1 MLDTLRSGAK
11 SWISK
16 LLIGLLVISFAI
28 WGISGDLLNV
38 GGDQVATVGDRKISI
53 VDFDNAY
60 RRELDTIGRN
70 IGRPLSTVE
79 GASLGIPAQ
88 VLGRMIAEAAL
99 NETAE
104 SYNIGVSDQ
113 ELVRLIQE
121 APAFQAPGGGFDRA
135 QLARV
140 LQANGLTEDA
150 FVAERRLLEER
161 RQIADAISGGLA
173 TPAAMLEAFNQHAN
187 EERSVD
193 YVEFGADQAGDI
205 PAPTDSELATYFE
218 ANKDTFRAP
227 EYRKVAL
234 LSLTPERLARPDEVS
249 EDDVRQEYQASGD
262 RFGEPERRRILQLP
276 LPDAAAVEAV
286 RTALS
291 EGKTFDDILAE
302 RGLAE
307 TQVELGNMARTELL
321 DPAIAEAA
329 FALAE
334 GQTSDIVEGRLTSVL
349 LKVAEITEA
358 HQSPVE
364 EVAPELRK
372 EIALRQAQREVLD
385 LHDEIEDAR
394 AGGATLQEVAER
406 FSLTLDTPAAFDSAG
421 KDEAGNAVELPDAN
435 DLISDVFESDVGIE
449 ADMLQLG
456 RDGFLWFEVR
466 EVVPAR
472 DRTLDE
478 VRQQVVDAWTA
489 QQRTERLDALASSI
503 VEEVRG
509 GKSLQDVAT
518 ERGLTVASASGIKR
532 NGANGPL
539 PASAIPAVFSG
550 PVGTL
555 GSAAREGDR
564 RLVFRVTGAS
574 APAFFREAGEI
585 AALDQRLAEALQ
597 NSIIGQYVGEREARL
612 GVSVNQANINRVLGQ
627 GGS

>member
-1 MLDTLRSGAK
+1 MLDTLRAGAK

-28 WGISGDLLNV
+28 WGVSGDLLNV
-38 GGDQVATVGDRKISI
+38 GGDQVATVGERKISI
-53 VDFDNAY
+53 VEFDNAY
-60 RRELDTIGRN
+60 RRELDSIGRN

-79 GASLGIPAQ
+79 GAAFGIPSQ
-88 VLGRMIAEAAL
+88 VLGRLIAEAAL
-99 NETAE
+99 NETADQ
-104 SYNIGVSDQ
+104 YNLGVSDQ

-135 QLARV
+135 LLARV

-161 RQIADAISGGLA
+161 RQIADAIGGGLA

-187 EERSVD
+187 EERSID
-193 YVEFGADQAGDI
+193 YLEFGADQAGEI
-205 PAPTDSELATYFE
+205 AAPSDSELSAYFE
-218 ANKDTFRAP
+218 DNRARFRAP

-234 LSLTPERLARPDEVS
+234 LALTPERVARPDAVG
-249 EDDVRQEYQASGD
+249 DDELRQEYEASGG
-262 RFGEPERRRILQLP
+262 RFGEPERRRILQIP
-276 LPDAAAVEAV
+276 LPDAAAVEAA
-286 RTALS
+286 RAALS
-291 EGKTFDDILAE
+291 EGKTFEDILAE
-302 RGLAE
+302 RGLTEA
-307 TQVELGNMARTELL
+307 QVELGTMARTDLL

-329 FALAE
+329 FSLSE
-334 GQTSDIVEGRLTSVL
+334 GQTSDIVEGRFTSVL

-358 HQSPVE
+358 HQSPLE
-364 EVAPELRK
+364 EVAPQLRR
-372 EIALRQAQREVLD
+372 EIALRTAEREVLD

-421 KDEAGNAVELPDAN
+421 KDETGTAVPLPDAN

-456 RDGFLWFEVR
+456 RNGFLWFEVR

-489 QQRTERLDALASSI
+489 EQRRARLDALAAEI
-503 VEEVRG
+503 LEEVKG
-509 GKSLQDVAT
+509 GKSLADVA
-518 ERGLTVASASGIKR
+518 EARGLTVASASGIKR
-532 NGANGPL
+532 NGNDLPL
-539 PASAIPAVFSG
+539 PAQAVTGVFAG
-550 PVGTL
+550 PVGTT
-555 GSAAREGDR
+555 GTAAGDGDR
-564 RLVFRVTGAS
+564 RVVYRVTGAS

-585 AALDQRLAEALQ
+585 AALDQHLAEALQ
-597 NSIIGQYVGEREARL
+597 NSIVGQYIGEREARL
-612 GVSVNQANINRVLGQ
+612 GVRINQTNLNRVIGQ